1 MLRCRLVAHLALVD
15 GGEQVDLGVR
25 LERGFLEAGSVC
37 SLRRLQLQPGFHLC
51 KPPI

>member
-1 MLRCRLVAHLALVD
+1 MRRTYLALVD

-25 LERGFLEAGSVC
+25 LQRRLLEGSVPSC
-37 SLRRLQLQPGFHLC
+37 LRGLQLQPGFHLC